1 MKSSIWCLSFA
12 ICFLISGVLNAQ
24 DSRFEGI
31 ILDAES
37 DQTIPYAHI
46 YRVEGGGGTTS
57 NSSGRFTYQTADSN
71 SFTLTI
77 SAVGY
82 ESKTV
87 SSDRFNPGEQLTILL
102 RPVVYQ
108 SADAVVTAG
117 SFSSYRVRN
126 RRSLFNR
133 AAKNLQ
139 SPPVEHVAFGFAQ
152 MIKPEK
158 TPVWPTQF
166 RFRIDTGDRLFSED
180 EEQIRENNRGNF
192 TYRLRFVKADSA
204 GMPTETDL
212 VSTPLTVTVP
222 AEQGWVEFDLE
233 KEMLLIDESPFFL
246 LVEWLI
252 DEIETQEILPFY
264 EIKWEKDS
272 HYYRLNPLSR
282 WRESQHGLIFDFR
295 YDG

>member
-12 ICFLISGVLNAQ
+12 FCFSISGLLNAQ
-24 DSRFEGI
+24 DSRFDGL

-37 DQTIPYAHI
+37 EQPVPFAHI
-46 YRVEGGGGTTS
+46 YRVESGGGTTS
-57 NSSGRFTYQTADSN
+57 NSSGRFIYQTADSD
-71 SFTLTI
+71 SFILTI

-82 ESKTV
+82 ESKTI
-87 SSDRFNPGEQLTILL
+87 SSDQFYPGEQLTIRLK
-102 RPVVYQ
+102 PVVHQ
-108 SADAVVTAG
+108 SEAAVVTAG

-152 MIKPEK
+152 KINPEK
-158 TPVWPTQF
+158 TPAWPTHF

-180 EEQIRENNRGNF
+180 EGSIRDNDRGNF
-192 TYRLRFVKADSA
+192 TYRLRFVKADSV
-204 GMPTETDL
+204 GMPTEADL

-233 KEMLLIDESPFFL
+233 KEMLLIDKSPFFL

-252 DEIETQEILPFY
+252 DEIGNQEILPWY
-264 EIKWEKDS
+264 EMRWEKGS
-272 HYYRLNPLSR
+272 HYYRLNPLSG
-282 WRESQHGLIFDFR
+282 WKESRHGLIFDFR